1 MLEIFKILGSVVIDN
16 SKANEEL
23 DETTKKGESTQSR
36 LGSAFKK
43 IGAAVVTA
51 FAVDKIIDFGKT
63 CVETAASVKAS
74 NSQFEQTFGE
84 LSTQA
89 TVAMNRVADSSGIMK
104 SRLQDSGTKIYAFAK
119 TTGMESSEAL
129 GMMEDALQVAADSA
143 AYYDR
148 SLEDTTETL
157 QSFLKGNFENDA
169 ALGLSATETTRNT
182 AANKLYG
189 KSFKDLS
196 ESQKQLTLLQMV
208 KDANKLSGALGQAAR
223 ESDGYENV
231 MGNLNEA
238 WRQFTALIGG
248 PLLSAVIPVI
258 RAMSTGIEVFSETI
272 RNSDNVFKGFA
283 YAVYDMIDEIVHKIP
298 FLGQIWDTT
307 IASFGTVWDSYGRP
321 LFDVLST
328 TVSILYDSW
337 NVIWPSLQ
345 NLFMTFWTICQVAWD
360 SIGKPIFDMIMMVVM
375 ACINF
380 FNENWPMI
388 AQIISEVFDLISKYW
403 NDILKPVFEAIG
415 AFIEQVLK
423 PIFEVVFNDILSVV
437 QTTFNMIAWAWN
449 SILKPILNGIID
461 FVGGVFS
468 GDWSKAWNGIKQIAS
483 GIFEGLKAV
492 FWSPIQWLLDKL
504 SGFVDAVTAPFS
516 SAADAI
522 GNIWSAIKSV
532 FKLPHFTM
540 DGSWNP
546 LDWLDDGLPSF
557 GVEWYAKGGLMTGP
571 TAFGINPATGNMMIG
586 GEAGDEAIAPLSKL
600 EEYYKKWSNEGNSEM
615 LSVLT
620 QIRDYLADD
629 ERWYRVMLRALTDG
643 SFAVILDGR
652 EVGRIVRK
660 YA

>member
-1 MLEIFKILGSVVIDN
+1 MLEIFKILGSVAIDN
-16 SKANEEL
+16 SKANDEL
-23 DETTKKGESTQSR
+23 DETTKKGESTQAR

-43 IGAAVVTA
+43 IGTAVVAA
-51 FAVDKIIDFGKT
+51 FAVDKIVDFGKT

-89 TVAMNRVADSSGIMK
+89 TVAMNRVADYSGIMK

-157 QSFLKGNFENDA
+157 QSFLKGNYENDA

-208 KDANKLSGALGQAAR
+208 KDANELSGAMGQAAR

-238 WRQFTALIGG
+238 WRQFLAVIGD
-248 PLLSAVIPVI
+248 PILSAVIPIITTLTDSVSWLTEKVANAGDI
-258 RAMSTGIEVFSETI
+258 YQILLQIGGEFSAWCTQHQTELMLVGVAVGTLTAALL
-272 RNSDNVFKGFA
+272 A
-283 YAVYDMIDEIVHKIP
+283 YNAASIAKKIADIATTAAIYGLIAAENIHTVTTAAATAATTAFSAVLA
-298 FLGQIWDTT
+298 FLTSPITL
-307 IASFGTVWDSYGRP
+307 V
-321 LFDVLST
+321 
-328 TVSILYDSW
+328 
-337 NVIWPSLQ
+337 
-345 NLFMTFWTICQVAWD
+345 VA
-360 SIGKPIFDMIMMVVM
+360 
-375 ACINF
+375 
-380 FNENWPMI
+380 
-388 AQIISEVFDLISKYW
+388 
-403 NDILKPVFEAIG
+403 AIG
-415 AFIEQVLK
+415 ALIAIGVALYKNWDDVCKWANKLK
-423 PIFEVVFNDILSVV
+423 DNVVTQFNNIKSNV
-437 QTTFNMIAWAWN
+437 TNA
-449 SILKPILNGIID
+449 LNGVIS
-461 FVGGVFS
+461 FVS
-468 GDWSKAWNGIKQIAS
+468 NGWQSIKS
-483 GIFEGLKAV
+483 FL
-492 FWSPIQWLLDKL
+492 WSPIQWLIDKL
-504 SGFVDAVTAPFS
+504 SGFSSVVTAPFS

-522 GNIWSAIKSV
+522 GNIWSAIKGV

-571 TAFGINPATGNMMIG
+571 TAFGLNPQTGNMMVG

-600 EEYYKKWSNEGNSEM
+600 EEYYKKWSMEGNSEM
-615 LSVLT
+615 LALLT

-629 ERWYRVMLRALTDG
+629 ERWYRVMLRALSDG